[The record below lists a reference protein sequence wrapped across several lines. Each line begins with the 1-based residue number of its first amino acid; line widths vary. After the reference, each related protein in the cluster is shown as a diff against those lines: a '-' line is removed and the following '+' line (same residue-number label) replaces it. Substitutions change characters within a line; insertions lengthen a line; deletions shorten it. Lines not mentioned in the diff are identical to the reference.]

1 MAFLSVR
8 LRKVGSM
15 EPFERAGCERIVD
28 PFLPTFPYH
37 HSRFP
42 QNPEVVAEQVARDL
56 RFRFDLADAQRF
68 VTRKLRED
76 LEPNRICHRAQQ
88 LRFFYIGVRGHGF
101 FFLYCS
107 FISK

>member
-1 MAFLSVR
+1 
-8 LRKVGSM
+8 M

-28 PFLPTFPYH
+28 PFPPTFPYH

-56 RFRFDLADAQRF
+56 RFRFDLADAQSF

-88 LRFFYIGVRGHGF
+88 LRFFYVGVRGHGF
-101 FFLYCS
+101 SFLHCS